1 MKKLIWLMVLV
12 LLVVSISVVAYPKID
27 FRSVSL
33 EDQKIYN
40 KIEKNMDEKYYDGIN
55 KIIVYG
61 REMWGYA
68 NGMYFLS
75 SGMIMIDKGGIID
88 FEYTLKHELTHN
100 KCWKEKRELSH
111 DSQCFT
117 NGLD

>member
-1 MKKLIWLMVLV
+1 MRLLS
-12 LLVVSISVVAYPKID
+12 LVVIFFLCSSVVFAYPQID
-27 FRSVSL
+27 YRSVSL

-40 KIEKNMDEKYYDGIN
+40 HIAESIDERHYNGVT

-61 REMWGYA
+61 KEMWGNA
-68 NGMYFLS
+68 NGIYFS
-75 SGMIMIDKGGIID
+75 DSGIILIDHNGVLD
-88 FEYTLKHELTHN
+88 FQYVINHELTHN
-100 KCWKEKRELSH
+100 KCWKEKRDLSH